1 MKFVKDNN
9 LLWVVFGIFTPYKGT
24 DAYDEYKDML
34 INFRSSRL
42 DGTHITIKPTNMSSF
57 EFMLRYYWIHVL
69 TYPKIMVRTLFGTA
83 YDTKKK
89 GWF

>member
-1 MKFVKDNN
+1 MKFIKENN

-24 DAYDEYKDML
+24 DAYDEYKDQV
-34 INFRSSRL
+34 IGFKSWRL

-57 EFMLRYYWIHVL
+57 EYMLRYYWIHVL
-69 TYPKIMVRTLFGTA
+69 TYPKIMIRTLFGTG
-83 YDTKKK
+83 YDTKRK

>member
-1 MKFVKDNN
+1 MKFIKDNN

-24 DAYDEYKDML
+24 DAYDEYKDMVV
-34 INFRSSRL
+34 NFKSWRL

-57 EFMLRYYWIHVL
+57 EYMFRYYWIHVL
-69 TYPKIMVRTLFGTA
+69 TYPKIMVRTLFGTG
-83 YDTKKK
+83 YDTKRT